1 MADERP
7 SVIPTAEQMAAANV
21 TGDEIATQHTNEIQE
36 TSNSNQ
42 LKVEPNIGEQAAAD
56 AMALKTAQQIA
67 ERKRLMAEQVAR
79 AEKLDADRLGY
90 MNQKPPVSPPPTPPT
105 PLPPA
110 PSNQPA
116 PQEVDKLA
124 SLSEPQ
130 ISASFDVI
138 PLPSEGKLYPSKKRA
153 IKVAY
158 LTAAD
163 ENILSNPNLME
174 SGKFLEILINRK
186 VLEPDLRYS
195 NLHVGDRNAILIW
208 LRATGFGHE
217 YPIQVFDPVTAEPF
231 EHIVDL
237 SKIKT
242 IPLGAEPDKEGY
254 FDYTTPISGI
264 PIKFKLLTNSD
275 VDGIES
281 HTEEIKT
288 TLGPEF
294 IESVTYT
301 LEKQIVEVDGDRTIG
316 TIKSFVQAMR
326 AGDSRGLR
334 KYIDKIESGV
344 DMSLEIRTPG
354 GESLNTFL
362 PFNLEF
368 FWPKL

>member
-7 SVIPTAEQMAAANV
+7 SVIPTAEQIAAANL
-21 TGDEIATQHTNEIQE
+21 TGDEIATQFTNEMQDVV
-36 TSNSNQ
+36 NSNDF
-42 LKVEPNIGEQAAAD
+42 KVGPSIGELAAAD
-56 AMALKTAQQIA
+56 AMALKTAQQLA
-67 ERKRLMAEQVAR
+67 ERTRLMDEQVAR
-79 AEKLDADRLGY
+79 AEKLEADRMGY
-90 MNQKPPVSPPPTPPT
+90 MNQKPPVSVPPSPPTIT
-105 PLPPA
+105 PLP

-116 PQEVDKLA
+116 PEEVDKLA
-124 SLSEPQ
+124 SLNEPQ
-130 ISASFDVI
+130 INASYDVI
-138 PLPSEGKLYPSKKRA
+138 PLPSEGKLYPSKKKA

-186 VLEPDLRYS
+186 VLEPDLRYA

-217 YPIQVFDPVTAEPF
+217 YPIQVFDPKTGEPF
-231 EHIVDL
+231 EHIIDL
-237 SKIKT
+237 SEIKT

-254 FDYTTPISGI
+254 FDYTTPTSKV

-275 VDGIES
+275 VDGIET

-294 IESVTYT
+294 VEAITYV
-301 LEKQIVEVDGDRTIG
+301 LEKQIIEVNGDRTIG
-316 TIKSFVQAMR
+316 KIKSFVQTMR
-326 AGDSRGLR
+326 AGDSRALR

-344 DMSLEIRTPG
+344 DMQLNIKTPG

-368 FWPKL
+368 FWPKF